1 MSYLQIVQTGIAIF
15 PLVALIF
22 TIPFVVYNYKKY
34 KVVNHYRAFVLYSM
48 ILYLICAYFMVIL
61 PLPSIESVRQLTT
74 ARMQLKPFC
83 FVTCFINCS
92 GIVFSN
98 PSTYIPALKSFA
110 FLQAAFNV
118 LLTVPFGFYLRY
130 YFKCSFKKTALFS
143 FLFSLFFELTQ
154 LSGLY
159 FIYPRPYRLFDV
171 DDLILN
177 TTGGI
182 LGFLFCGL
190 FKNILP
196 KIEKTCNTIERM
208 SDKFVGIKRIA
219 VFALDFVFCLVISAF
234 ASFAS
239 NMESYI
245 VIAAILFVW
254 TGIVP
259 LFMGGRTI
267 SGGFFNLKVSAENK
281 FMIPL
286 RAFFVELNFL
296 VIPELIFE
304 LVNYIVLTHGAD
316 SRWLI
321 PLGGICIIVLPMYY
335 LLCISGLVF
344 RNTAFYDKFFNCLV
358 MSETKTQV

>member
-1 MSYLQIVQTGIAIF
+1 MSYLQIIQTGIAIF
-15 PLVALIF
+15 PWVSLIF

-34 KVVNHYRAFVLYSM
+34 RVVNHYRAFVLYSM

-61 PLPSIESVRQLTT
+61 PLPSIESVSRLTT
-74 ARMQLKPFC
+74 SKMQLKPFTFISC
-83 FVTCFINCS
+83 FLNKS
-92 GIVFSN
+92 GFVFSK

-130 YFKCSFKKTALFS
+130 YFKCTFKKTVLFS

-196 KIEKTCNTIERM
+196 KIEKTCNTIEKM

-219 VFALDFVFCLVISAF
+219 VFVLDIVFCLIIS
-234 ASFAS
+234 SFVSFSS
-239 NMESYI
+239 NLKSYI
-245 VIAAILFVW
+245 VLDVILFIW
-254 TGIVP
+254 TGIIP
-259 LFMGGRTI
+259 LFLGGRTI
-267 SGGFFNLKVSAENK
+267 SGGFFNLKVSSENK
-281 FMIPL
+281 LMICL
-286 RAFFVELNFL
+286 RAFFIELGFL
-296 VIPELIFE
+296 IIPELIFE
-304 LVNYIVLTHGAD
+304 IVNYIVLTYGTD
-316 SRWLI
+316 SLWLI
-321 PLGGICIIVLPMYY
+321 PTGGICMIILPMYY
-335 LLCISGLVF
+335 LFCLLGLVF
-344 RNTAFYDKFFNCLV
+344 KNKAYYDKFFKCSV
-358 MSETKTQV
+358 MSETEKKA